1 MEEENFDWLD
11 AYITASEAK
20 DIKNS
25 EAFKLLNSNN
35 IDTHELTK
43 HEKDIHA
50 GEVQLNYKDEKAKE
64 MDGRS
69 FVEGSFALLRDMPE
83 ETLKALMMAF
93 LNGTDVSANVVGV
106 VFNAMTNSSPAMAE
120 AFKEGDP
127 AKFKK
132 LVNGKI
138 QEFSKYLDNEKK
150 QVKAIGEGSGEN
162 SEIAK
167 MVSWIVQDTP
177 YAIPIRRKLKNMGV
191 PDYINIPLAYGI
203 GSGIAFDDD
212 AQIFLN
218 SEQVQNFKEMA
229 GALPDS
235 SEEKIFNTTYRTLE
249 GTSLGFAFP
258 AVFKALKYAK
268 NNIPKYMDE
277 IKKKDVKQISTAV
290 GGAAIIG
297 SVVEGNMNENN
308 TEPSTDAE
316 IDLMYGEGAS
326 EKAMIEATD
335 LTDANI
341 DKIYGEGASEK
352 AMDEVLINNEK
363 EDNWMILNSDKKTSY
378 SQ

>member
-50 GEVQLNYKDEKAKE
+50 GEVQLNYKDKKAEE

-69 FVEGSFALLRDMPE
+69 FAKGALAFVADMPE
-83 ETLKALMMAF
+83 ETVKALMMAT
-93 LNGTDVSANVVGV
+93 LNGTDVAANVAGV

-120 AFKEGDP
+120 AFKEGNP
-127 AKFKK
+127 SKFKK

-138 QEFSKYLDNEKK
+138 QQLSKYLDNQKD
-150 QVKAIGEGSGEN
+150 QVKAIGEGSN
-162 SEIAK
+162 LDSEAAE
-167 MVSWIVQDTP
+167 MVSWIIQDTP
-177 YAIPIRRKLKNMGV
+177 YAIPIRRKLKNMGLPEYV
-191 PDYINIPLAYGI
+191 ALPLAYGI

-212 AQIFLN
+212 ATMFLN
-218 SEQVQNFKEMA
+218 SEQVQNFKEMS
-229 GALPDS
+229 GALPES
-235 SEEKIFNTTYRTLE
+235 SEEKIFNTTFRTLE

-268 NNIPKYMDE
+268 NNIPKYMDNQMSVATGSAAATTAAVE
-277 IKKKDVKQISTAV
+277 KVEEKINDDVLSNNISQEDN
-290 GGAAIIG
+290 II
-297 SVVEGNMNENN
+297 SN
-308 TEPSTDAE
+308 
-316 IDLMYGEGAS
+316 
-326 EKAMIEATD
+326 
-335 LTDANI
+335 
-341 DKIYGEGASEK
+341 
-352 AMDEVLINNEK
+352 DEVIGPEINNEA
-363 EDNWMILNSDKKTSY
+363 EDNYMILNSDKEKSY
-378 SQ
+378 TQ

>member
-93 LNGTDVSANVVGV
+93 LNGTDVSANAVGV

-138 QEFSKYLDNEKK
+138 QEFSKYLDNEKT
-150 QVKAIGEGSGEN
+150 QVKAIGDSSGEN

-177 YAIPIRRKLKNMGV
+177 YAIPIRRKLKNMGLPEYV
-191 PDYINIPLAYGI
+191 ALPLAYGI

-229 GALPDS
+229 GALPES
-235 SEEKIFNTTYRTLE
+235 SEEKIFNTTFRTLE

-268 NNIPKYMDE
+268 NNIPKYMDNQMSVATGSAAATTAAVE
-277 IKKKDVKQISTAV
+277 KIEEKINDDVLSKNISNEDN
-290 GGAAIIG
+290 II
-297 SVVEGNMNENN
+297 SN
-308 TEPSTDAE
+308 
-316 IDLMYGEGAS
+316 
-326 EKAMIEATD
+326 
-335 LTDANI
+335 
-341 DKIYGEGASEK
+341 
-352 AMDEVLINNEK
+352 DEVIGPEINNEA
-363 EDNWMILNSDKKTSY
+363 EDNYMILNSDKEMSY
-378 SQ
+378 TQ